1 MKRIFPLQLFFGL
14 FIYLSI
20 SGCGG
25 ASTPAPPPPPP
36 PFTSGLYQ
44 LFASS
49 NSNAFTLSGSLMQS
63 GSTVSGV
70 MHIGMPQC
78 FPFTTDLPVKG
89 TLMNDANLTVNLS
102 LTLPSGQ
109 MLSFSLTHVGGHLSN
124 VAGSFA
130 ITGAGCAAPEQG
142 LANGGT
148 VTITGQWTGTLITA
162 AQTVSSISLN
172 LTQTGPDAHGFFSAT
187 GTGTI
192 TGGTCFGGV
201 SVDSTTV
208 IAGNG
213 TNFVLD
219 NSQTGTTGKL
229 TLQGNIL
236 PGAFGGASFTGTYTS
251 VQGACSE
258 TGVARIQT
266 G

>member
-1 MKRIFPLQLFFGL
+1 MQ
-14 FIYLSI
+14 
-20 SGCGG
+20 
-25 ASTPAPPPPPP
+25 TPPPPPP
-36 PFTSGLYQ
+36 PQFTSGLYT

-63 GSTVSGV
+63 GSTVVGV

-78 FPFTTDLPVKG
+78 FSFSTDLPVTG
-89 TLMNDANLTVNLS
+89 TLSSDTNLPVNLS

-109 MLSFSLTHVGGHLSN
+109 MLTFSLLHIGGHLST
-124 VAGSFA
+124 VAGNFA

-148 VTITGQWTGTLITA
+148 VTITGQWTGTLTNTS
-162 AQTVSSISLN
+162 QSTSSISLN
-172 LTQTGPDAHGFFSAT
+172 LTQTGPDAHGFFSAM

-192 TGGTCFGGV
+192 TGGTCFGAV
-201 SVDSTTV
+201 SVDATTA
-208 IAGNG
+208 IAGQG

-219 NSQTGTTGKL
+219 NSQSGTTGKL
-229 TLQGNIL
+229 TLQGTIM
-236 PGAFGGASFTGTYTS
+236 PGVFGGAIFQGLYTS
-251 VQGACSE
+251 TQGACSE
-258 TGVARIQT
+258 TGTAKLQV